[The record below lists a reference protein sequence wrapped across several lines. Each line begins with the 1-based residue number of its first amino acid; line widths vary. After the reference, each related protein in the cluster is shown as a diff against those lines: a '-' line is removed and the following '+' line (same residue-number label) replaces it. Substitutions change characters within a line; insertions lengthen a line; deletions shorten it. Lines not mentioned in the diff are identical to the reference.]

1 MVERRVRVERTY
13 LEACLAELAALKP
26 GNVHAYA
33 PGHDMTTADFEASA
47 RASAPAMADPGFTVG
62 QRILESIRHTRSVV
76 SCNTNLGIVLLCAPL
91 AQAALIPSGPE
102 LRRGLQEILR
112 GLTVDDA
119 DQAYAAIRLA
129 NPGGLGRSARHDVQS
144 PPAVTLREAMAE
156 ARDRDR
162 IAAQYCTGYADVFEF
177 GLDRM
182 AAGRARWPEP
192 EWATVATYLG
202 FLAAF
207 PDSHVARK
215 CGQTVA
221 EAVMAD
227 ACPLER
233 QLRAAADPRAILT
246 DLKNF
251 DRALKDKGINPGT
264 SADLTVATLFVAIL
278 ERSQEA
284 R

>member
-1 MVERRVRVERTY
+1 MVEPRVRVERAY

-33 PGHDMTTADFEASA
+33 GGHDMTPADFEASA
-47 RASAPAMADPGFTVG
+47 HASASAMADPGFTVG
-62 QRILESIRHTRSVV
+62 QRILESIRRTRSVV

-91 AQAALIPSGPE
+91 AQAALVPGEPG
-102 LRRGLQEILR
+102 LRQKLRDILQ

-119 DQAYAAIRLA
+119 DQAFAAIRLA
-129 NPGGLGRSARHDVQS
+129 NPGGLGQSTRHDVQR

-162 IAAQYCTGYADVFEF
+162 IADQYCTDFADVFEF
-177 GLDRM
+177 GLDQM
-182 AAGRARWPEP
+182 AAGRARWLEP
-192 EWATVATYLG
+192 ELAVTATYLG

-215 CGQTVA
+215 YGQEVA
-221 EAVMAD
+221 EGVMAD
-227 ACPLER
+227 ARPLER
-233 QLRAAADPRAILT
+233 QVQAAADPIALLT

-251 DRALKDKGINPGT
+251 DRALKGKGINPGT
-264 SADLTVATLFVAIL
+264 SADLTVATLFVADL
-278 ERSQEA
+278 ERSKKA